1 MALDLNLISII
12 VFYSLI
18 ALYFYAKRK
27 NISREYGIF
36 FLYRTQRFTNIMRS
50 IANLNPKFWQWFGYA
65 AVPVGFAG
73 MFAIFGYLGYALVKL
88 FLIPTAAPSVSLVI
102 PGVRIPGS
110 IFVPFWYGIIA
121 LFFVIVVHEG
131 MHGVVSEAW
140 KLKLK
145 SSGVGLLAFLPLAFV
160 EPPEDKLKKQK
171 LIVQESIFAAG
182 AFANFVTAG
191 LVILIST
198 FLIAPAAS
206 GIYTHDVAPGMPA
219 ALAGLQSG
227 DIITQINGE
236 KIKYASDFAN
246 AMQSVK
252 VGDKITL
259 STAKKSYQIK
269 TIDNPNSKGK
279 SYIGINFRQNFP
291 FFGLFEIS
299 NLLYWIFVLNI
310 GIGIMNLLPLG
321 PMDGGKMLGV
331 LLQSRLKNQKFAL
344 KVFSSVSYISLIFL
358 LGNIVVPYLLK
369 LGQI

>member
-12 VFYSLI
+12 IFYSLI
-18 ALYFYAKRK
+18 ALYFYIKRK

-36 FLYRTQRFTNIMRS
+36 FLYRTQKFTGGMRR
-50 IANLNPKFWQWFGYA
+50 IANLSPMFWRWFGYA

-88 FLIPTAAPSVSLVI
+88 FLVPTAAPSVSLVI

-160 EPPEDKLKKQK
+160 EPPEEQMKKAKLSTQ
-171 LIVQESIFAAG
+171 LSIFSAG
-182 AFANFVTAG
+182 AFANFLMAG
-191 LVILIST
+191 LVLLIST
-198 FLIAPAAS
+198 FAMAPLAN
-206 GIYTHDVAPGMPA
+206 GIYIHDVQEGMPA
-219 ALAGLQSG
+219 ALAGLQAG
-227 DIITQINGE
+227 EIITQINGE

-246 AMQSVK
+246 AMQNTK
-252 VGDKITL
+252 VGDKIAL
-259 STAKKSYQIK
+259 STAAK
-269 TIDNPNSKGK
+269 TYELATIENPASKGK
-279 SYIGINFRQNFP
+279 PFVGINFRQNFP

-310 GIGIMNLLPLG
+310 GIGIVNLLPLG
-321 PMDGGKMLGV
+321 PIDGGRMLGA
-331 LLQSRLKNQKFAL
+331 LLQRKIKNQKLAMKLFG
-344 KVFSSVSYISLIFL
+344 SVSYVSLILL

-369 LGQI
+369 LSSL